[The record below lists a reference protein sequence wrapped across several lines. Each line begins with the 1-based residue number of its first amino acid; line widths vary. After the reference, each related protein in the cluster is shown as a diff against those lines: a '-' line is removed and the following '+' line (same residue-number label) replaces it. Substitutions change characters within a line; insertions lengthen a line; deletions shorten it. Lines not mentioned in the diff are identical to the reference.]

1 MQTTNLKN
9 TQYNRKV
16 IIMFIFFI
24 GMCMTIVGVAGI
36 EGTIPLWQ
44 GFLISFSGL
53 VVMFISII
61 VMSYQGSEYID

>member
-1 MQTTNLKN
+1 
-9 TQYNRKV
+9 
-16 IIMFIFFI
+16 MFIFFI